1 MRAEPPAG
9 VQTCHQTAAQPQTHQ
24 TLHSGEQGE
33 GEIDADTIEMILS
46 VAGSEGG
53 VHVDAAAEGGP
64 EASEDR
70 MVLPERGRRQPGPV
84 PSPSQGR
91 RPQMIHKQC
100 VLLTLCMKT
109 TDRRGEHTR

>member
-1 MRAEPPAG
+1 M
-9 VQTCHQTAAQPQTHQ
+9 QTCHQTPAQPKAHQ

-33 GEIDADTIEMILS
+33 GGIDADTIEILS

-53 VHVDAAAEGGP
+53 LHVDAAAEGGP

-70 MVLPERGRRQPGPV
+70 MVFPERGRRQPGPV

-109 TDRRGEHTR
+109 TDRSGKGEPDIIHYEQ

>member
-1 MRAEPPAG
+1 MERQQQAE
-9 VQTCHQTAAQPQTHQ
+9 
-24 TLHSGEQGE
+24 
-33 GEIDADTIEMILS
+33 TISS
-46 VAGSEGG
+46 VSGSEGG
-53 VHVDAAAEGGP
+53 LHADAAAEGGP